1 MSLSEISNMLNQV
14 RKELLDTFDHK
25 AKDFRNNSE
34 YNQLQNFINGEYD
47 TRFQTKLDEC
57 GINRDDLPENIQST
71 IRITQGT
78 FVQTY
83 LAKMGKKD

>member
-1 MSLSEISNMLNQV
+1 MSFSEISNMLNQV
-14 RKELLDTFDHK
+14 HEELLDTFDHK
-25 AKDFRNNSE
+25 AKDFRNDSD
-34 YNQLQNFINGEYD
+34 YDQLQNFINGEYD
-47 TRFQTKLDEC
+47 ARFQTKLDER
-57 GINRDDLPENIQST
+57 GINRDELPANIQST